1 MSVAAVS
8 SPPVSSTPPA
18 NPPAA
23 PNDPSPPD
31 GGNPTANAASNQL
44 SPPLPTSAPT
54 PGTGLKVNILA

>member
-8 SPPVSSTPPA
+8 SPSVSSAPPA

-23 PNDPSPPD
+23 PTDPSTLD
-31 GGNPTANAASNQL
+31 GSNPTANAASNQP

-54 PGTGLKVNILA
+54 PGTGLKVNILI